1 MKNSREKERE
11 LMDSLRQLDQQYDE
25 LRIDCDKKDEEI
37 VQLRTKENEIVSE
50 TRRCGL
56 LIIMIIL
63 LV

>member
-37 VQLRTKENEIVSE
+37 VQLKTKENEIVSE